1 MAFYISDENGN
12 LIKYAGL
19 GNGGSID
26 PSLLDN
32 LVKIDDVQ
40 NKQLYAR
47 NNQGEVAGIS
57 YDVNPTE
64 NSFPTRGVGA
74 VLKVGAPQSDEDA
87 TTKVYVDTALNGKL
101 GNSGEQ
107 ILNGTLQLK
116 SSEATSPVIALDE
129 SITIGDKLHNTST
142 TTTNVSQIT
151 TDGLIIGEIEETT
164 TSSGSDTVA
173 KEVLYGLSDIKVN
186 GSSIIRFTDGDVTV
200 NGNLT
205 SLSTEQMPVNYIAVS
220 KEYTLQGPSATQ
232 DMNINSKI
240 SPSIIDLSREAILTN
255 SSGTT
260 TTVNSVRIDP
270 SSIRISGNAF
280 SFNRKN
286 SADDSYTP
294 VAAILTSNKFHFFD
308 APTVSVADG
317 TSEDLMRAS
326 QVVRT
331 DASQPLTNADKQQAQ
346 KNITHT
352 AWQNHATSGVQVG
365 WYQVANL
372 KTQGN
377 YDVKIKQ
384 SYNYN
389 LPEAIHLSISINN
402 RLSTVEPFASITQL
416 SGVNPAAFA
425 LSKIRVRQGTDE
437 GTTYLDVYNPDR
449 LWNTTWVDITSDSQ
463 DVEVETN
470 HPFEFIGTEDNPS
483 GYKISS
489 LDLVTG
495 FNTSYLRANTA
506 TISGT
511 VSNLNIISQP
521 VNSVVTY
528 SFSSGCANAP
538 ITDSGM
544 VTQMQ
549 ESTAFC
555 TQLVIANDEDAS
567 TWRRAYR
574 SGSWSSWQKIF
585 TASTP
590 NWVSGTS
597 GSLTL
602 PGAGWYI
609 LYGNYSYTGIV
620 WWSPQ
625 DPNGEQVT
633 TGYIALNNNIAISTS
648 GVVSLLNASSG
659 VTVYYYKIG

>member
-205 SLSTEQMPVNYIAVS
+205 SLSTEATPVNYIAVS
-220 KEYTLQGPSATQ
+220 KQYTIEGTSATQ
-232 DMNINSKI
+232 DINVNSKI
-240 SPSIIDLSREAILTN
+240 SPSIIDLSVEGTLTN
-255 SSGTT
+255 ASGTT
-260 TTVNSVRIDP
+260 ITANAVRIDP
-270 SSIRISGNAF
+270 SSMRISGNPF
-280 SFNRKN
+280 SFSIKS
-286 SADDSYTP
+286 SADDSYSR
-294 VAAILTSNKFHFFD
+294 AALISTNGVFNFYET
-308 APTVSVADG
+308 PTVSMDDG
-317 TSEDLMRAS
+317 TSEGLMSES

-331 DASQPLTNADKQQAQ
+331 DTSQSLTDAEKQQAQ
-346 KNITHT
+346 TNITHT
-352 AWQNHATSGVQVG
+352 ATQNHAASGVQGG

-372 KTQGN
+372 KTNGN
-377 YDVKIKQ
+377 YDIKIKQ
-384 SYNYN
+384 TYNYN
-389 LPEAIHLSISINN
+389 PPEAIHLSISINH
-402 RLSTVEPFASITQL
+402 RLFTTEPFASITQL
-416 SGVNPAAFA
+416 SGVRPTAY
-425 LSKIRVRQGTDE
+425 SITKIRVRQGTDE
-437 GTTYLDVYNPDR
+437 GTTFFDVYNPNQ
-449 LWNTTWVDITSDSQ
+449 LWNTTWVDITSDTQ
-463 DVEVETN
+463 DVVVEPN
-470 HPFEFIGTEDNPS
+470 SPFQFIGTEDNPS
-483 GYKISS
+483 DYKISS

-495 FNTSYLRANTA
+495 
-506 TISGT
+506 
-511 VSNLNIISQP
+511 LN
-521 VNSVVTY
+521 VNSDVTINGNLTVN
-528 SFSSGCANAP
+528 SAP
-538 ITDSGM
+538 VFVAT
-544 VTQMQ
+544 TP
-549 ESTAFC
+549 
-555 TQLVIANDEDAS
+555 
-567 TWRRAYR
+567 
-574 SGSWSSWQKIF
+574 SW
-585 TASTP
+585 
-590 NWVSGTS
+590 VGGTS

-633 TGYIALNNNIAISTS
+633 TGYIALNNNIAISTG
-648 GVVSLLNASSG
+648 GVVSLLNAPSG
-659 VTVYYYKIG
+659 ATVYYYKIG